1 MEYGLIGEG
10 LSHGFPETIYQKT
23 GLVSYEV
30 QNLNPEQA
38 DAFIRARDF
47 RGINL
52 TGPCTRTVLPL
63 LDEISGQARRL
74 GAVDT
79 IVNKEGKLTGY
90 NTEYFGLKSLI
101 LKTGLDLKD
110 RKVLILGTGETGRTA
125 HAVVTDLDCAQIYKA
140 GRSGKEGAVTCEE
153 IYEKCPDAEI
163 VINTTSSGMYPRLD
177 DCPLDLDRLPCVRG
191 VIDVICN
198 PLRTALVLEAQKR
211 GIPAAGGLY
220 MLTAR
225 VVRSAELFTDSGI
238 IPGSIDRIYNE
249 VLNSRRNIVLTGM
262 SLAGKTTVGTLL
274 SKTLGRELADTDDM
288 IVETEQRPITDIFAA
303 DGEGYFRDVET
314 EMTRR
319 LSPKTGIIIATG
331 GGVILRQQNVD
342 ALKKNGVI
350 IFLDRPLEQIL
361 PADDRP
367 LANTRDKVVALHK
380 KRYPTYCSTCDY
392 RVPNG
397 ISPEDVMARIFKVL
411 NFTCV

>member
-10 LSHGFPETIYQKT
+10 LSHSFPEMIYQKT

-30 QNLNPEQA
+30 QGLSPEQA
-38 DAFIRARDF
+38 DAFIRTRDF
-47 RGINL
+47 RGINV
-52 TGPCTRTVLPL
+52 TGPCRRTVLPL

-140 GRSGKEGAVTCEE
+140 CRSGKEGAVTCEE
-153 IYEKCPDAEI
+153 IYEKCADAEI
-163 VINTTSSGMYPRLD
+163 VINTTASGMYPRLD
-177 DCPLDLDRLPCVRG
+177 DCPLDLDRLPSVRG

-238 IPGSIDRIYNE
+238 ALGSIDRIYNE

-288 IVETEQRPITDIFAA
+288 IVETEQRPITDIFAV

-319 LSPKTGIIIATG
+319 LSPKTGMIIATG
-331 GGVILRQQNVD
+331 GGVILRQQNID

-411 NFTCV
+411 NFSCV

>member
-10 LSHGFPETIYQKT
+10 LSHSFPEMIYQKT

-30 QNLNPEQA
+30 QDLSPEQA
-38 DAFIRARDF
+38 DAFIRTRDF
-47 RGINL
+47 RGINV
-52 TGPCTRTVLPL
+52 TGPCRRTVLLL

-101 LKTGLDLKD
+101 IKAGLDLKG

-125 HAVVTDLDCAQIYKA
+125 HAVVTDLDCAQVYKA

-153 IYEKCPDAEI
+153 IY
-163 VINTTSSGMYPRLD
+163 
-177 DCPLDLDRLPCVRG
+177 
-191 VIDVICN
+191 N

-225 VVRSAELFTDSGI
+225 VVRSAELFTDSEI

-350 IFLDRPLEQIL
+350 VFLDRPLEQIL

-411 NFTCV
+411 NFSCV

>member
-10 LSHGFPETIYQKT
+10 LSHSFPEMIYQKT

-30 QNLNPEQA
+30 QDLSPEQA
-38 DAFIRARDF
+38 DAFIRTRDF
-47 RGINL
+47 RGINV
-52 TGPCTRTVLPL
+52 TGPCRRTVLPL

-90 NTEYFGLKSLI
+90 NTEYFGLKNLI
-101 LKTGLDLKD
+101 IKNGLDLKG

-125 HAVVTDLDCAQIYKA
+125 HAVVTDLDCAQVYKA
-140 GRSGKEGAVTCEE
+140 GRSGEEGAVACEE
-153 IYEKCPDAEI
+153 IHEKCADAEI
-163 VINTTSSGMYPRLD
+163 VINTTASGMYPRLD
-177 DCPLDLDRLPCVRG
+177 DCPLDLDRLPSVRG

-225 VVRSAELFTDSGI
+225 VVRSAELFTGSGI
-238 IPGSIDRIYNE
+238 APGSIDRIYNE

-288 IVETEQRPITDIFAA
+288 IVETEKRPITDIFAV

-319 LSPKTGIIIATG
+319 LSPKTGMIIATG
-331 GGVILRQQNVD
+331 GGVILRQQNID

-367 LANTRDKVVALHK
+367 LANTRDKVVALHR

-411 NFTCV
+411 NFSCV